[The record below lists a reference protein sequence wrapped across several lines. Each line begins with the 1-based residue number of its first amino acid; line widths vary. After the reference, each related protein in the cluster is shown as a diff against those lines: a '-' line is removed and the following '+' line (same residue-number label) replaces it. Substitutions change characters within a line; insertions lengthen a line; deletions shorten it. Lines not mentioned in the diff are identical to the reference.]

1 MTSEECIGE
10 IIEATTTEFLAES
23 RELHAP
29 PAFGSFVKVPFDL
42 QQTSPESLP
51 TITSSQEEKDPFE
64 EPWKRLEGT
73 FSQSYKS
80 LVEGEEELQIP
91 PAIFG
96 IVYHSATMNV
106 DSNRRPRAYWK
117 DEEKLK
123 EEQPELAEWLLMTEF
138 RAIIIGFSENG
149 RIRRY
154 LPPRPPKIHY
164 FVYPCTTDEIR
175 AITQSMDFLRTLS
188 SFRNAPSDEVIAAC
202 IREAARAHQPND
214 FEFKV
219 AAGKKLANLLK
230 DDYERLEAIIRRV
243 AP

>member
-1 MTSEECIGE
+1 MPDLLQIVNDYFVEQ
-10 IIEATTTEFLAES
+10 IEKSRES
-23 RELHAP
+23 RIVVKI
-29 PAFGSFVKVPFDL
+29 PADLVKHIIKFYLSPYLNDL
-42 QQTSPESLP
+42 EVLFEKGAVKAKGVNVFPIQIKVSVES
-51 TITSSQEEKDPFE
+51 IE
-64 EPWKRLEGT
+64 
-73 FSQSYKS
+73 
-80 LVEGEEELQIP
+80 
-91 PAIFG
+91 
-96 IVYHSATMNV
+96 
-106 DSNRRPRAYWK
+106 WK

-149 RIRRY
+149 RVRRY
-154 LPPRPPKIHY
+154 LPPRPPKMHY